1 MKIVIILALVG
12 VTMAMPGGWSSMSL
26 DDPKANELAS
36 KAVAHHN
43 KVSNNLFYKKLVTVK
58 SIKSQVVAGVNYEV
72 IFDIGVTEC
81 PKSDANSA
89 NCEVSANKVPEEC
102 TYVFY
107 FRPGADEGQVTRHSC
122 KPTA

>member
-1 MKIVIILALVG
+1 MKIVIVLALVG

-89 NCEVSANKVPEEC
+89 NCEVSANVSVNLISLFPSKQF
-102 TYVFY
+102 TYSN
-107 FRPGADEGQVTRHSC
+107 QLSTLNC
-122 KPTA
+122 